1 MSHITLLQYIT
12 QLQNLGLTQPQ
23 INEAAQEWKKIHTP
37 KKFEEKPNEQVEVIE
52 QVNVTEEGKTPVV
65 TEDDAIVATETKP
78 ASDPS
83 SSSDSKLSF
92 LGYEF
97 PGITDS
103 LKNLERLDI
112 KDLITP
118 KQTGFQSYFEV
129 KDKGF
134 EIPSITQLEKEF
146 KASRK
151 RNFSD
156 PIEGEVIISE
166 DGVEYKYEVN
176 DKGFIDFYYKP
187 KDQDDFINQTAKM
200 KDNPEQNYLNFIKTQ
215 NKLGFLKDDKY
226 NDLVKEEKER
236 LEKNKGIEAKNAIA
250 AKNKALYD
258 KYVNFTTSID
268 NVYKRFEDAYNPELG
283 AVEDLSF
290 GGGNIVGMVETE
302 VVNKALFDP
311 LYYKRDMKFPTS
323 EEDTGFVNLMFG
335 NDIKSIVGEENYDDF
350 IGYLYQQDLM
360 NDLKSRFRNGEL
372 GVYGMNEEDAQ
383 RASSRILKDFNFD
396 LKSNSVLPGGM
407 DLTGLSDSQKL
418 NKLEVGR
425 QRIMSKI
432 LENFLTDKQTRSN
445 EKLLLGYI
453 MANPDQFKEF
463 ENSSAGKEKAIEKAS
478 KLIKNQEWNEN
489 RSDIIPIAD
498 FKGIQDY
505 TNGFFSKLKA
515 QNDQLISKK
524 NQEIARLQEKGDW
537 DGALA
542 VGLDASADSITTRV
556 GDFIDGGLNFFTNV
570 EALFSGGDT
579 SFTEADRQRAIQN
592 AVRNEQVAQTLG
604 DVRYMG
610 IYGKKIVDKEGL
622 YGVKGNEYILSDGA
636 IYNTTTK
643 TPLGQRDKKTYLALK
658 KALENSEESGL
669 SVSGSGSLIGTM
681 STVTGLAFDL
691 LGTKGI
697 GGATT
702 KLGRATGLRNITRIP
717 KARLD
722 GALYWS
728 SLGYVQTKSTTYSEL
743 LANGVSKEKARD
755 ISETAGLQGAAV
767 YGVFSLFSPTEKYLG
782 AFGKNS
788 QIKNAIKKSVEQY
801 KKSGGNFNTFFKDA
815 LKRLKPG
822 QKAIG
827 VVEENI
833 EEGLQLAGET
843 LGINSYINREVGRDV
858 MDTEI
863 TVSDA
868 VNNVILSSAASY
880 SASSAKMPK
889 FASNGR
895 KKIESLYALG
905 QNQELAN
912 KFLSELVKQGEITTQ
927 QSSEIMQQAKAVINQ
942 SHNIPSFV
950 GAEASLESAIILQE
964 IADLKNRLKNTDPA
978 FRETIELRIQER
990 QEALS
995 EVVKPEL
1002 EKSKQREA
1010 ARKNAELLEASFET
1024 FTTQEDVDS
1033 RKKELMG
1040 EGGRVVKSVGYGE
1053 AITTEDGKTFILIN
1067 DQVAGEDNKYTTD
1080 QHEVLHPFWEQ
1091 ALKGNPELA
1100 ISFGKALMNEF
1111 LTNTEIS
1118 GGAQFI
1124 AKFNQYINDT
1134 DYSAEK
1140 TWSEVIPLMSEYLSS
1155 GDIQYNPEQEAWYK
1169 RIGNYIMDFLKDP
1182 SNKQRLNITFDT
1194 GKDVFD
1200 FLVAYN
1206 KNTDAGKSFTEAQLK
1221 VATEGATGTL
1231 VEEGFTGDIDTK
1243 AGVAIESTDVE
1254 LKKQDAARNETEI
1267 KESVAKESKRVEDS
1281 QEVQRLY
1288 DEQGVS
1294 AAMDIIEKFKPIT
1307 SKIVEARSQAPNF
1320 DRQLLT
1326 DEIETGK
1333 RGILD
1338 LVMEYKPESGV
1349 PLAAYINKF
1358 LPARAIEASQRV
1370 LGEEFT
1376 TDVTEAKGV
1385 VAEEITEVVEEKP
1398 TRLTKPSSLLP
1409 AEAVT
1414 EITEQVKEKIKGI
1427 DPKSMTF
1434 KKLGDLAPEVIAR
1447 EIGIPVK
1454 KLTDPRANLS
1464 KGDATAIQ
1472 QFVNKNADKLLRIL
1486 PEGSVTEAATDDILG
1501 TSTGVPTGLLK
1512 AFYTKGKRSTRGAGL
1527 TPFIKNKNIS
1537 KADFLEA
1544 FGIVE
1549 GKKAEGFSAR
1559 SPQAQALKGI
1569 ASLYGRLVTNEVS
1582 RSPEVGLKPE
1592 AKQRVAAGK
1601 SKSMASKRFESQ
1613 AEFKADE
1620 EIYNLFVKATESKS
1634 KTQLAKILDFDLPP
1648 INEKTRPGL
1657 KTKMLEAVKKYKLDT
1672 ATIEAGLMASGG
1684 KQTFYGI
1691 QGGKMYPSA
1700 PAASEAGIKNP
1711 IKFGKTTDGKFL
1723 PINTPGVTNWI
1734 AKPGRMYYASGRGK
1748 AKVGVDPDYQELL
1761 DAAKVYDGPKPA
1773 RIIPEK
1779 ARSKNKKIQ
1788 EEVAQQEKD
1797 NMEVL
1802 DHVVTQLTKA
1812 VADGMSLDIA
1822 AAIIIQSYQ
1831 ATGGLIK
1838 ITAPFKYTN
1847 TKESIKYATRKGA
1860 KQDQKKGRKFREEHN
1875 PPAST
1880 VGASIIAAIKFNAS
1894 KPVMDAVKNNYYQT
1908 VLSKFNDDLLEKSN
1922 LDSTLVEGQTIF
1934 DNPISRLAAAGINL
1948 QEIKNVLT
1956 GKTIAEDS
1964 GFGIDQDFYNGLN
1977 KDQQEQASAIQ
1988 NDLIIKGLSDP
1999 DLDVKAMIDNLVP
2012 LAPGKAMASKRDAE
2026 MEPSSLGFNKFKPV
2040 EKVIENLGKADQALN
2055 KGRRVNPPVKK
2066 IRVFDFDDTLARSN
2080 SKVIVIN
2087 PDANIDV
2094 DMLDII
2100 ARRKFKK
2107 EFENLPSYKQSYD
2120 SLSEQQKLEVLKEMP
2135 GATTEINA
2143 TQFAEQ
2149 AADLEA
2155 QGATFDFSQF
2165 EQVIDGKKGP
2175 LFDVAKKIAD
2185 KRGTED
2191 LFVLTARPQSA
2202 DGPIKEFMKALGID
2216 IPLSNITGLG
2226 DGTAQA
2232 KARWIVDKAADG
2244 YNDFYFADD
2253 ATKNV
2258 KAVKDVLSQLDVK
2271 SKVQQAR
2278 ASKRD
2283 TFNTV
2288 VNDMIEDSSGIE
2300 SYKTFSAAKA
2310 RTVGRDKGRFD
2321 WITLAS
2327 SAEDFKGLLYRL
2339 LGNGKKGEAQYEFLK
2354 TNLIDPYNRAEDSII
2369 QAKISAANDFM
2380 ALKEQ
2385 FTGLP
2390 KTLETETGVGKFTY
2404 QHALRTYI
2412 WTQQG
2417 MSIPGLSK
2425 TDVKRLN
2432 KFITDDAKLQAFA
2445 DQLMS
2450 IQKGKPYP
2458 KPGKEWLGGNLTT
2471 DIIGGINK
2479 VNRKE
2484 YQQEWQENVDIIF
2497 SPENL
2502 NKMEAAYG
2510 TRWRKALENTL
2521 KRMKAGTNRLGYT
2534 DSSNAVLDWVN
2545 NSVGAVM
2552 FLNTRSA
2559 LLQTI
2564 SAVNFLNWGDNNI
2577 IKAGAAFANQ
2587 KQYWADFM
2595 KLINSD
2601 YLVQRRNG
2609 LKINVSES
2617 EIADAVKD
2625 SQNKPKAAI
2634 AFLLSKGFVFT
2645 RYADSFA
2652 IATGGSTFYRNRI
2665 KKYLKEGMDQKL
2677 AEQKAF
2683 EDFKDVAEE
2692 SQQSSDPSK
2701 ISMQQASGAG
2711 RVILNWA
2718 NTPMQYV
2725 RIQKRDLQDLIA
2737 GRGDPKVKIARIAY
2751 YGVVQ
2756 NLIFNALQQALFAIG
2771 FGDDDDDE
2779 EKSAAK
2785 KKQDNKKI
2793 ARVANGMIDSQLKG
2807 LGIAGM
2813 GMLSVKNTLMK
2824 IYEESG
2830 KKRPE
2835 YEAASI
2841 EALSFSPA
2849 ISSKYRKFVGGLKSF
2864 SWNMKEIKEKG
2875 FSLDNPAYLA
2885 GAQIITAFTN
2895 IPIDRVMKKA
2905 NNIRGI
2911 VSEQSQMWQKVAMG
2925 VGYSSYD
2932 VGLPYYGGWDKP
2944 VEPTEA
2950 ERKKQEIDIM
2960 KRDTNTAEQTQILLD
2975 LGLDKKQIKALR
2987 YEDARVKKI
2996 IELQNKNKEK

>member
-12 QLQNLGLTQPQ
+12 KLQNFGLTQPQ
-23 INEAAQEWKKIHTP
+23 INASVQEWKKIHTP
-37 KKFEEKPNEQVEVIE
+37 KVLEEKPKEQVEVVE

-78 ASDPS
+78 ASDAS

-103 LKNLERLDI
+103 LKKLERVDI
-112 KDLITP
+112 KDLVTP
-118 KQTGFQSYFEV
+118 KPVGLQSAFDILTEGFTP
-129 KDKGF
+129 
-134 EIPSITQLEKEF
+134 PSISQVEEDYSNITGGRQL
-146 KASRK
+146 
-151 RNFSD
+151 SD
-156 PIEGEVIISE
+156 TIENEIIIDD
-166 DGVEYKYEVN
+166 DGNQYKYQVN
-176 DKGFIDFYYKP
+176 DEGFIDFYYKD
-187 KDQDDFINQTAKM
+187 KDQNDFINQTSKM

-226 NDLVKEEKER
+226 NNLVKEEKER
-236 LEKNKGIEAKNAIA
+236 LEKNKEIEAKNAII

-283 AVEDLSF
+283 VFENFESRV
-290 GGGNIVGMVETE
+290 GGGGILGMTETE
-302 VVNKALFDP
+302 IIDKGLFDP
-311 LYYKRDMKFPTS
+311 LHYKRNLPLGPNSFTDE
-323 EEDTGFVNLMFG
+323 EEDFINLMFG
-335 NDIKSIVGEENYDDF
+335 NNIKSVIGEENYNDF

-360 NDLKSRFRNGEL
+360 SDLQSRYRNGEL
-372 GVYGMNEEDAQ
+372 GIYGMNEEDAKRVSQ
-383 RASSRILKDFNFD
+383 RILKDFNFD
-396 LKSNSVLPGGM
+396 LKANSILPGGM
-407 DLTGLSDSQKL
+407 DLTGLSDNQKL
-418 NKLEVGR
+418 NFIETAR
-425 QRIMSKI
+425 QRTMSKI

-445 EKLLLGYI
+445 RKLLLGYI
-453 MANPDQFKEF
+453 MANPDEFKEF
-463 ENSSAGKEKAIEKAS
+463 EKTPAGKEEAIEKAR

-515 QNDQLISKK
+515 QNDQLLREK

-542 VGLDASADSITTRV
+542 VGAIGAVEAVTSRV
-556 GDFIDGGLNFFTNV
+556 GDFIEGFENLVENVDAIFTR
-570 EALFSGGDT
+570 GDI
-579 SFTEADRQRAIQN
+579 SFTADDRGRAIQN
-592 AVRNEQVAQTLG
+592 VVRNEEAARTLG

-610 IYGKKIVDKEGL
+610 IAGKKIVDTEGL
-622 YGVKGNEYILSDGA
+622 YGVKGTTYILSDGA
-636 IYNTTTK
+636 IYNATEK
-643 TPLGQRDKKTYLALK
+643 TPLGQRDEKTYLDLK

-681 STVTGLAFDL
+681 STVAGLAFDL
-691 LGTKGI
+691 LGTKGV
-697 GGATT
+697 GGVTT
-702 KLGRATGLRNITRIP
+702 KVGKATRLRNITRIP

-801 KKSGGNFNTFFKDA
+801 KKSGGNFNAFFKDA

-822 QKAIG
+822 QKAIA
-827 VVEENI
+827 VVEENV

-843 LGINSYINREVGRDV
+843 LGINNYINREVGRDV

-912 KFLSELVKQGEITTQ
+912 KFLSELVKQGEITQ
-927 QSSEIMQQAKAVINQ
+927 IQSSEIMQQAKAVINQ

-964 IADLKNRLKNTDPA
+964 IADLKNRLKNIDPA
-978 FRETIELRIQER
+978 FQDIIKLRIQER

-1040 EGGRVVKSVGYGE
+1040 EGGKVVKSVGYGE

-1067 DQVAGEDNKYTTD
+1067 DQAAGEDNKYTTD

-1124 AKFNQYINDT
+1124 AKFNQYVNDT

-1155 GDIQYNPEQEAWYK
+1155 GDIQYNPQQEAWYK

-1206 KNTDAGKSFTEAQLK
+1206 KNTDAGKSFTKAQLE
-1221 VATEGATGTL
+1221 VATEGATGAL
-1231 VEEGFTGDIDTK
+1231 VEEGFTGDIDTE

-1254 LKKQDAARNETEI
+1254 LRKQDAERAK
-1267 KESVAKESKRVEDS
+1267 KEAEQKVKQAVTKESKRIEDS

-1294 AAMDIIEKFKPIT
+1294 AAMDIIQKFKPIT
-1307 SKIVEARSQAPNF
+1307 SKIVESRSQAPNF

-1385 VAEEITEVVEEKP
+1385 VAEEVTETVETAPK

-1427 DPKSMTF
+1427 DPKNMTF
-1434 KKLGDLAPEVIAR
+1434 KKLGDLAPEIIAR

-1464 KGDATAIQ
+1464 KADATAIQ
-1472 QFVNKNADKLLRIL
+1472 QFVTKNADKLLRIL
-1486 PEGSVTEAATDDILG
+1486 PEGSVTEAASDDILG

-1537 KADFLEA
+1537 KADFLKA

-1601 SKSMASKRFESQ
+1601 SKAMASKRFSTEAAIEADTELNDLFIEAAQ
-1613 AEFKADE
+1613 AKDINAIAASLGLPKITVNDSNRE
-1620 EIYNLFVKATESKS
+1620 
-1634 KTQLAKILDFDLPP
+1634 AKQK
-1648 INEKTRPGL
+1648 E
-1657 KTKMLEAVKKYKLDT
+1657 MLEFIKQGKIPSVVFIAAKFGNFGRKKVKGKRIDIPARGGLYFGSKDPAYQEALKAARENDASYPDLKRPKRVNIKKAFT
-1672 ATIEAGLMASGG
+1672 EAGD
-1684 KQTFYGI
+1684 I
-1691 QGGKMYPSA
+1691 QAKANM
-1700 PAASEAGIKNP
+1700 
-1711 IKFGKTTDGKFL
+1711 DFL
-1723 PINTPGVTNWI
+1723 NEFTNI
-1734 AKPGRMYYASGRGK
+1734 
-1748 AKVGVDPDYQELL
+1748 LN
-1761 DAAKVYDGPKPA
+1761 DAV
-1773 RIIPEK
+1773 
-1779 ARSKNKKIQ
+1779 NK
-1788 EEVAQQEKD
+1788 
-1797 NMEVL
+1797 
-1802 DHVVTQLTKA
+1802 
-1812 VADGMSLDIA
+1812 DGMPIEIA
-1822 AAIIIQSYQ
+1822 ALFITSSYQ
-1831 ATGGLIK
+1831 ATTGAIK
-1838 ITAPFKYTN
+1838 IAAGFKYKSSKFEYAGPDGKASDN
-1847 TKESIKYATRKGA
+1847 RGVKY
-1860 KQDQKKGRKFREEHN
+1860 REEHTI
-1875 PPAST
+1875 PASV
-1880 VGASIIAAIKFNAS
+1880 VGANLILAINNNAV
-1894 KPVMDAVKNNYYQT
+1894 KPTMDAVRKNFYQIQ
-1908 VLSKFNDDLLEKSN
+1908 LSKKDDTKLDKAN
-1922 LDSTLVEGQTIF
+1922 LGSTLPQGQSIF
-1934 DNPISRLAAAGINL
+1934 NNPIGRLAAAGINL
-1948 QEIKNVLT
+1948 QTIVNPET
-1956 GKTIAEDS
+1956 GETIAEEN
-1964 GFGIDQDFYNGLN
+1964 GVAINKELYNAFGANSKL
-1977 KDQQEQASAIQ
+1977 QAAYIQ
-1988 NDLIIKGLSDP
+1988 NEQIVAGFTNP
-1999 DLDVKAMIDNLVP
+1999 DLDVKAMIDALVP
-2012 LAPGKAMASKRDAE
+2012 LAPSKVMASKRDSE
-2026 MEPSSLGFNKFKPV
+2026 MEPSSLSFNKFEPV
-2040 EKVIENLGKADQALN
+2040 QDVVNNLGKADEALN
-2055 KGRRVNPPVKK
+2055 KARRVNPSVKK
-2066 IRVFDFDDTLARSN
+2066 IRVFDFDDTLAKSK
-2080 SKVIVIN
+2080 SKVIVIK
-2087 PDANIDV
+2087 PMSQIDG
-2094 DMLDII
+2094 DMLDIV

-2107 EFENLPSYKQSYD
+2107 EFENLPSRLQNFGRLNGD
-2120 SLSEQQKLEVLKEMP
+2120 QQLEVLKETP

-2165 EQVIDGKKGP
+2165 EQVIEGKKGP
-2175 LFDVAKKIAD
+2175 LFNVAKKIAD
-2185 KRGTED
+2185 TRGTED
-2191 LFVLTARPQSA
+2191 LFVLTARPQEA
-2202 DGPIKEFMKALGID
+2202 AGPIKQFMQSLGIN

-2226 DGTAQA
+2226 NGTPQA
-2232 KARWIVDKAADG
+2232 KARWMVDKAADG

-2253 ATKNV
+2253 AIKNV
-2258 KAVKDVLSQLDVK
+2258 KAVKDVLDQLDVK
-2271 SKVQQAR
+2271 SRVQQAR

-2283 TFNTV
+2283 TFNTI
-2288 VNDMIEDSSGIE
+2288 VNDMIESSSGIE

-2310 RTVGRDKGRFD
+2310 RTVGKNKGRFD
-2321 WITLAS
+2321 WLTMAS

-2354 TNLIDPYNRAEDSII
+2354 TNLIDVYNRAEDSIV

-2380 ALKEQ
+2380 ALKSQ
-2385 FTGLP
+2385 FPGIP
-2390 KTLETETGVGKFTY
+2390 KTLETETGVGKFNY
-2404 QHALRTYI
+2404 QHALRVYM
-2412 WTQQG
+2412 WTKQG

-2425 TDVKRLN
+2425 ADARKLN
-2432 KFITDDAKLQAFA
+2432 KFITDDVKLQAFA
-2445 DQLMS
+2445 DQLIS

-2458 KPGKEWLGGNLTT
+2458 EPGKDWLAGNLTT

-2479 VNRKE
+2479 VNRAD
-2484 YQQEWQENVDIIF
+2484 YQQEFRENVEIIF

-2510 TRWRKALENTL
+2510 TRWRKSLENTL
-2521 KRMKAGTNRLGYT
+2521 KRMKAGTNRLGYNDQT
-2534 DSSNAVLDWVN
+2534 SAVLDWVN

-2564 SAVNFLNWGDNNI
+2564 SAVNFINWGDNNI
-2577 IKAGAAFANQ
+2577 IKAGQAFANQ
-2587 KQYWADFM
+2587 KQFWGDFM
-2595 KLINSD
+2595 TLMNSD

-2625 SQNKPKAAI
+2625 SKNKVNAAI
-2634 AFLLSKGFVFT
+2634 SYLLSKGFVLT

-2652 IATGGSTFYRNRI
+2652 IASGGATFYRNRMN
-2665 KKYLKEGMDQKL
+2665 KYIKEGMDQKL
-2677 AEQKAF
+2677 AQEQAF
-2683 EDFKDVAEE
+2683 QDFRQIAEE
-2692 SQQSSDPSK
+2692 SQQSSSPDK
-2701 ISMQQASGAG
+2701 ISMQQASAAG

-2725 RIQKRDLQDLIA
+2725 RIQKRALQDLIA
-2737 GRGDPKVKIARIAY
+2737 GRGDAKVHMSRIAY
-2751 YGVVQ
+2751 YGVIQ
-2756 NLIFNALQQALFAIG
+2756 NLIFNAMQQALFAIA
-2771 FGDDDDDE
+2771 FGDDEEDE

-2785 KKQDNKKI
+2785 KKQDDKKI

-2807 LGIAGM
+2807 LGIAGSAM
-2813 GMLSVKNTLMK
+2813 VAVKNTLRK
-2824 IYEESG
+2824 IYEESQ
-2830 KKRPE
+2830 KQRPE
-2835 YEAASI
+2835 YEKAAL

-2849 ISSKYRKFVGGLKSF
+2849 ISSKYRKIVGGLKSF

-2885 GAQIITAFTN
+2885 GAQIITAVTN
-2895 IPIDRVMKKA
+2895 IPIDRVVKKA
-2905 NNIRGI
+2905 NNIRGML
-2911 VSEQSQMWQKVAMG
+2911 SEQSQMWQKVILFG
-2925 VGYSSYD
+2925 GWSTWD

-2950 ERKKQEIDIM
+2950 EIKRQKFDKLKK
-2960 KRDTNTAEQTQILLD
+2960 DTKTADQVQMLLD

-2996 IELQNKNKEK
+2996 IELQNKKKKDE